1 LSTSSLLTL
10 LPYSFSRAFCK
21 VALKTLCCVWL
32 LPLSESKTSPTVTV
46 SPFIDTKV
54 VSSVVLLPRETYI
67 APAPTRAE
75 TATRARPPR
84 KRPPELGLPASRV
97 FLVLARLAFSFAFSL
112 ARAMLSSSSFWRSRC
127 SCSASLSATTSST
140 VSSVDSRFSF
150 SLAILSTP

>member
-1 LSTSSLLTL
+1 MLTL
-10 LPYSFSRAFCK
+10 LPYSFSRAFCN

-54 VSSVVLLPRETYI
+54 VSSVVLFPRETYI

-97 FLVLARLAFSFAFSL
+97 FFVLARLAFSFAFSL
-112 ARAMLSSSSFWRSRC
+112 ARAMLSSSFWRSRY
-127 SCSASLSATTSST
+127 SCSAFLSATTSST